1 VDPPGQFHIA
11 QATVTLQLVE
21 QAKVDGVDFHAVN
34 SFSKAF
40 YAEKIPFLRYFSI
53 KFRRRLLTVLAV
65 KET

>member
-11 QATVTLQLVE
+11 QAAVTLELIE
-21 QAKVDGVDFHAVN
+21 QAKVDCVDFHAVN
-34 SFSKAF
+34 SVLKAF

-53 KFRRRLLTVLAV
+53 KFRRLLLTVLAV